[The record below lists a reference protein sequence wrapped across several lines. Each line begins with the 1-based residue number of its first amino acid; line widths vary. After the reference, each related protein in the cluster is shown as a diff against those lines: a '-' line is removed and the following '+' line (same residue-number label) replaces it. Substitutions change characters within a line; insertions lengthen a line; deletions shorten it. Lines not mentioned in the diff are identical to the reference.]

1 MFMVSLPFTTNV
13 ARAQADATSSDK
25 TRVRSDTANSPGT
38 SAVLADDAFVRS
50 VFMSG
55 DSSRFGAGAEA
66 YLRLLTARDLTPIEE
81 EIVHI
86 HMGLALEVIPRSD
99 RPAGSQAGRAL
110 ETVGE
115 RVALWWRRQD
125 PFPSTRR
132 NERLEEHL
140 SRWAFALD
148 AFESKRDEWG
158 FDDRGPIYVRFG
170 PPGKRLSV
178 RIDES
183 RRAFAYSTSLI
194 VPDLPESEM
203 WVYRHVH
210 DEAYYFFARDSKR
223 GGYRLAY
230 PSETIP
236 SRLLA
241 GMDYRNSRGQ
251 QKADVLLTLM
261 EEVYAQLALAH
272 PIFGSTYDQIVSHRI
287 SLQSSLRPDVFAR
300 SALTTAST
308 IETESADRRNDIVP
322 ASFSDTIGLTEEL
335 PLESRWAR
343 FLEPDGSTRTEI
355 YWSVDSARLEPSR
368 RLERALVDQGFTPSN
383 RFLLAVAVVRQTED
397 YRPRDVQTKHYL
409 VDPTPEKTLRAQSF
423 IVRGDTGIYNVAAQ
437 WTQHWTT
444 NTEDGELGE
453 GAILKRA
460 IIQLDTLRA
469 LNGREERLEVSDLKP
484 VFPTSAD
491 VPYPFRQIDPMA
503 PPDLYFE
510 VYNLHYGPDD
520 QTKYTIEYEVTGL
533 TGDSREPT
541 GMSTSARTTY
551 SGTGR
556 IAQERIG
563 LDLGD
568 WRDREAVRITVR
580 ATDDVTSDQI
590 ARSII
595 FTLDS

>member
-1 MFMVSLPFTTNV
+1 MVSLPFITNV
-13 ARAQADATSSDK
+13 ARAQTDTAASGKMDLTSS
-25 TRVRSDTANSPGT
+25 TAISPGT
-38 SAVLADDAFVRS
+38 SSVLADDAFIRS

-55 DSSRFGAGAEA
+55 DSSQFEAGAEA
-66 YLRLLTARDLTPIEE
+66 YFRLLTARDLTPQEE
-81 EIVHI
+81 NIIDNHV
-86 HMGLALEVIPRSD
+86 GLALEVIPRSE
-99 RPAGSQAGRAL
+99 RPAELQTGDAL
-110 ETVGE
+110 ETVRE

-148 AFESKRDEWG
+148 AFGSERDEWG
-158 FDDRGPIYVRFG
+158 FDDRGPIYIRFG
-170 PPGKRLSV
+170 PPGKRLSL

-223 GGYRLAY
+223 GGYRIAQ

-236 SRLLA
+236 SRLSA

-251 QKADVLLTLM
+251 QKADVLLLLM

-272 PIFGSTYDQIVSHRI
+272 PIFGSTYDQIVSYRI
-287 SLQSSLRPDVFAR
+287 STHSSLRPDVFAR
-300 SALTTAST
+300 SALATAST
-308 IETESADRRNDIVP
+308 METESAGRRNDIVP
-322 ASFSDTIGLTEEL
+322 ASFSDTFGLTEEL

-355 YWSVDSARLEPSR
+355 YWSVNSARLEPSR
-368 RLERALVDQGFTPSN
+368 RLERALVDEGFTPSE
-383 RFLLAVAVVRQTED
+383 RYLLAVSVVRQTED

-409 VDPTPEKTLRAQSF
+409 IDPTPENTLRAQSF
-423 IVRGDTGIYNVAAQ
+423 VLRGDTGMYNVAAQ

-444 NTEDGELGE
+444 QTEDGELGE

-460 IIQLDTLRA
+460 TIQLDTLRA
-469 LNGREERLEVSDLKP
+469 LRGREEGLEMSDLKP
-484 VFPTSAD
+484 VFPMSAD
-491 VPYPFRQIDPMA
+491 VPYPFRQIDPMT

-510 VYNLHYGPDD
+510 LYNLHYGPDD
-520 QTKYTIEYEVTGL
+520 QTEYTIEYEVTGV
-533 TGDSREPT
+533 TGDSREPA
-541 GMSTSARTTY
+541 GVSTSARTTY
-551 SGTGR
+551 SGTDR
-556 IAQERIG
+556 IAHELIG
-563 LDLGD
+563 VDLGD
-568 WRDREAVRITVR
+568 WLEREAVRITVR
-580 ATDDVTSDQI
+580 ATDEVTSDQI
-590 ARSII
+590 ARSIV